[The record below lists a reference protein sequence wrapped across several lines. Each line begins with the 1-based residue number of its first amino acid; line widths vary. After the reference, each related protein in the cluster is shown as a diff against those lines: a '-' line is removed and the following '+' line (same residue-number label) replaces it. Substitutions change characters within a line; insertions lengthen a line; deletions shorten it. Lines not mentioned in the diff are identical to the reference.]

1 VLKFEALVLLKA
13 SDLVCSADMFFQQRL
28 STDNNHRRQNK
39 TTYKTKRI
47 SDLKQDHFELSEL

>member
-1 VLKFEALVLLKA
+1 MKA
-13 SDLVCSADMFFQQRL
+13 GDIVCSADTFFPQRL
-28 STDNNHRRQNK
+28 STDNNQRQQNK